1 MRAARSCARLAP
13 HRSMGLRKA
22 LSLQH
27 AMNATR
33 SALPRPAHE
42 SAARALMRAVG
53 GGLLELLRGE
63 GVAAFNA
70 FAAQRL
76 ADDVGRLQQLAD
88 EAGVPGLP
96 VRAPAEKLNI
106 P

>member
-1 MRAARSCARLAP
+1 MT
-13 HRSMGLRKA
+13 
-22 LSLQH
+22 
-27 AMNATR
+27 ATR
-33 SALPRPAHE
+33 NALPRPAHE
-42 SAARALMRAVG
+42 NACRALMRAVG

-88 EAGVPGLP
+88 DTGVPGLP
-96 VRAPAEKLNI
+96 VRTPTRT
-106 P
+106 